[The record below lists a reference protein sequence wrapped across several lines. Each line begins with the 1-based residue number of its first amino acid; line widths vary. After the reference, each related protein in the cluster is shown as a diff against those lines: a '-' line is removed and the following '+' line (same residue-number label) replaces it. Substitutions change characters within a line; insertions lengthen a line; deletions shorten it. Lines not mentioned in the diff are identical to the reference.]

1 MIKSLHIEN
10 YALIE
15 ELDIELHKSFSVIT
29 GETGAGKSIILGA
42 IGLLLGQRADTRSIK
57 DGAKRCIIEAKFDIA
72 EYGLADFF
80 ETNDIDYDEGE
91 CIVRREIMPNGR
103 TRAFV
108 NDTPVTLS
116 LLGELSQK
124 LIDIHSQ
131 HSNAL
136 LLRSSYQ
143 LSVIDSLAGNKDLLA
158 RYKEV
163 YNLLVQARRIYE
175 QEKEKIEKD
184 KQDEEYI
191 RFQLNQLTEAN
202 LEIGEEE
209 TLEKKKRKIEN
220 LALLQNNLSE
230 TCRILND
237 GDRSVL
243 EMLSDAE
250 KLVAVLESVY
260 ENASEIRDRIES
272 ASIELKDIADT
283 VRQEL
288 SEMDGDI
295 GELEMIDER
304 LSLIYTLQQKFK
316 VHSVEELLA
325 LKQDMEQRVSAID
338 HSEEK
343 LDDMM
348 LQIEAL
354 EKNANALADSLSRA
368 RKSTAVSFMENLKE
382 KARDLG
388 LKNFNGAI
396 AFERVDFS
404 ATGRDKI
411 RFEVSFNVNRQ
422 LLPIE
427 ETASGGEMS
436 RLMLCIKS
444 LIATKMQLPTIIFDE
459 IDTGVSGEIANKIG
473 VMMKDISSSIQ
484 VVTIT
489 HLPQV
494 AALGDRHYKVYKQD
508 TEKETVTRM
517 KELDA
522 ESRILEI
529 AGMLSGSQVDSAA
542 IENAKSL
549 MKNY

>member
-1 MIKSLHIEN
+1 MLQQLSISN
-10 YALIE
+10 YALIDQ
-15 ELDIELHKSFSVIT
+15 LDISFGNGLSIIT
-29 GETGAGKSIILGA
+29 GETGAGKSIVIGA
-42 IGLLLGQRADTRSIK
+42 LSLILGQRADTKVIRDESK
-57 DGAKRCIIEAKFDIA
+57 KTVVEATFDV
-72 EYGLADFF
+72 ESYDLSGFF
-80 ETNDIDYDEGE
+80 EENDIDFAPE

-163 YNLLVQARRIYE
+163 YNSLVQARRIYE

-304 LSLIYTLQQKFK
+304 LSLIYMLQQKFK

>member
-1 MIKSLHIEN
+1 MLQQLSISN
-10 YALIE
+10 YALIDQ
-15 ELDIELHKSFSVIT
+15 LDISFGNGLSIIT
-29 GETGAGKSIILGA
+29 GETGAGKSIVIGA
-42 IGLLLGQRADTRSIK
+42 LSLILGQRADTKVIRDESK
-57 DGAKRCIIEAKFDIA
+57 KTVVEATFDV
-72 EYGLADFF
+72 ESYDLFGFF
-80 ETNDIDYDEGE
+80 EENDIDFAPE

-136 LLRSSYQ
+136 LLRPSYQ

-163 YNLLVQARRIYE
+163 YNSLVQARRIYE

-260 ENASEIRDRIES
+260 ENASEIRDRVES

-473 VMMKDISSSIQ
+473 VMMKGISSSIQ

>member
-1 MIKSLHIEN
+1 MLQQLSISN
-10 YALIE
+10 YALIDQ
-15 ELDIELHKSFSVIT
+15 LDISFGNGLSIIT
-29 GETGAGKSIILGA
+29 GETGAGKSIVIGA
-42 IGLLLGQRADTRSIK
+42 LSLILGQRADTKVIRDESK
-57 DGAKRCIIEAKFDIA
+57 KTVVEATFDV
-72 EYGLADFF
+72 ESYDLSGFF
-80 ETNDIDYDEGE
+80 EENDIDFAPE

-243 EMLSDAE
+243 EMLSDTE

-288 SEMDGDI
+288 SEMDDDI

>member
-1 MIKSLHIEN
+1 MLQQLSISN
-10 YALIE
+10 YALIDQ
-15 ELDIELHKSFSVIT
+15 LDISFGNGLSIIT
-29 GETGAGKSIILGA
+29 GETGAGKSIVIGA
-42 IGLLLGQRADTRSIK
+42 LSLILGQRADTKVIRDESK
-57 DGAKRCIIEAKFDIA
+57 KTVVEATFDV
-72 EYGLADFF
+72 ESYDLSGFF
-80 ETNDIDYDEGE
+80 EENDIDFAPE

-136 LLRSSYQ
+136 LLRPSYQ

-316 VHSVEELLA
+316 VHSVEDLLA

>member
-1 MIKSLHIEN
+1 MLQQLSISN
-10 YALIE
+10 YALIDQ
-15 ELDIELHKSFSVIT
+15 LDISFGNGLSIIT
-29 GETGAGKSIILGA
+29 GETGAGKSIVIGA
-42 IGLLLGQRADTRSIK
+42 LSLILGQRADTKVIRDESK
-57 DGAKRCIIEAKFDIA
+57 KTVVEATFDV
-72 EYGLADFF
+72 ESYDLSGFF
-80 ETNDIDYDEGE
+80 EENDIDFAPE

-136 LLRSSYQ
+136 LLRPSYQ

>member
-1 MIKSLHIEN
+1 MLQQLSISN
-10 YALIE
+10 YALIDQ
-15 ELDIELHKSFSVIT
+15 LDISFGNGLSIIT
-29 GETGAGKSIILGA
+29 GETGAGKSIVIGA
-42 IGLLLGQRADTRSIK
+42 LSLILGQRADTKVIRDESK
-57 DGAKRCIIEAKFDIA
+57 KTVVEATFDV
-72 EYGLADFF
+72 ESYDLFGFF
-80 ETNDIDYDEGE
+80 EENDIDFAPE

-136 LLRSSYQ
+136 LLRPSYQ
-143 LSVIDSLAGNKDLLA
+143 LSVIDNLAGNKDLLA

-163 YNLLVQARRIYE
+163 YNSLVQARRIYE

-316 VHSVEELLA
+316 VHSVEDLLA

>member
-1 MIKSLHIEN
+1 MLQQLSISN
-10 YALIE
+10 YALIDQ
-15 ELDIELHKSFSVIT
+15 LDISFGNGLSIIT
-29 GETGAGKSIILGA
+29 GETGAGKSIVIGA
-42 IGLLLGQRADTRSIK
+42 LSLILGQRADTKVIRDESK
-57 DGAKRCIIEAKFDIA
+57 KTVVEATFDV
-72 EYGLADFF
+72 ESYDLFGFF
-80 ETNDIDYDEGE
+80 EENDIDFAPE

-316 VHSVEELLA
+316 VHSVEDLLA

-494 AALGDRHYKVYKQD
+494 AALGDRHYKVYKKD

>member
-1 MIKSLHIEN
+1 MLQQLSISN
-10 YALIE
+10 YALIDQ
-15 ELDIELHKSFSVIT
+15 LDISFGNGLSIIT
-29 GETGAGKSIILGA
+29 GETGAGKSIVIGA
-42 IGLLLGQRADTRSIK
+42 LSLILGQRADTKVIRDESK
-57 DGAKRCIIEAKFDIA
+57 KTVVEATFDV
-72 EYGLADFF
+72 ESYDLSGFF
-80 ETNDIDYDEGE
+80 EENDIDFAPE

-136 LLRSSYQ
+136 LLRPSYQ

-175 QEKEKIEKD
+175 KEKEKIEKD

-202 LEIGEEE
+202 LEIGEEDI
-209 TLEKKKRKIEN
+209 LEKKKRKIEN

-243 EMLSDAE
+243 EMLSDTE

-304 LSLIYTLQQKFK
+304 LSLIYMLQQKFK

>member
-1 MIKSLHIEN
+1 MLQQLSISN
-10 YALIE
+10 YALIDQ
-15 ELDIELHKSFSVIT
+15 LDISFGNGLSIIT
-29 GETGAGKSIILGA
+29 GETGAGKSIVIGA
-42 IGLLLGQRADTRSIK
+42 LSLILGQRADTKVIRDESK
-57 DGAKRCIIEAKFDIA
+57 KTVVEATFDV
-72 EYGLADFF
+72 ESYDLSGFF
-80 ETNDIDYDEGE
+80 EENDIDFAPE

-136 LLRSSYQ
+136 LLRPSYQ

-354 EKNANALADSLSRA
+354 EKNANALTDSLSRA

>member
-1 MIKSLHIEN
+1 MLQQLSISN
-10 YALIE
+10 YALIDQ
-15 ELDIELHKSFSVIT
+15 LDISFGNGLSIIT
-29 GETGAGKSIILGA
+29 GETGAGKSIVIGA
-42 IGLLLGQRADTRSIK
+42 LSLILGQRADTKVIRDESK
-57 DGAKRCIIEAKFDIA
+57 KTVVEATFDV
-72 EYGLADFF
+72 ESYDLSGFF
-80 ETNDIDYDEGE
+80 EENDIDFAPE

-136 LLRSSYQ
+136 LLRPSYQ

-163 YNLLVQARRIYE
+163 YNSLVQARRIYE

-243 EMLSDAE
+243 EMLSDTE

-304 LSLIYTLQQKFK
+304 LSLIYMLQQKFK

>member
-1 MIKSLHIEN
+1 MLQQLSISN
-10 YALIE
+10 YALIDQ
-15 ELDIELHKSFSVIT
+15 LDISFGNGLSIIT
-29 GETGAGKSIILGA
+29 GETGAGKSIVIGA
-42 IGLLLGQRADTRSIK
+42 LSLILGQRADTKVIRDESK
-57 DGAKRCIIEAKFDIA
+57 KTVVEATFDV
-72 EYGLADFF
+72 ESYDLSGFF
-80 ETNDIDYDEGE
+80 EENDIDFAPE

-136 LLRSSYQ
+136 LLRPSYQ

-202 LEIGEEE
+202 LEIGEEDI
-209 TLEKKKRKIEN
+209 LEKKKRKIEN

-243 EMLSDAE
+243 EMLSDTE

-304 LSLIYTLQQKFK
+304 LSLIYMFQQKFK

>member
-1 MIKSLHIEN
+1 MLQQLSISN
-10 YALIE
+10 YALIDQ
-15 ELDIELHKSFSVIT
+15 LDISFGNGLSIIT
-29 GETGAGKSIILGA
+29 GETGAGKSIVIGA
-42 IGLLLGQRADTRSIK
+42 LSLILGQRADTKVIRDESK
-57 DGAKRCIIEAKFDIA
+57 KTVVEATFDV
-72 EYGLADFF
+72 ESYDLSGFF
-80 ETNDIDYDEGE
+80 EENDIDSAPE

-136 LLRSSYQ
+136 LLRPFYQ

-316 VHSVEELLA
+316 VHSVEDLLA

>member
-1 MIKSLHIEN
+1 MLQQLSISN
-10 YALIE
+10 YALIDQ
-15 ELDIELHKSFSVIT
+15 LDISFGNGLSIIT
-29 GETGAGKSIILGA
+29 GETGAGKSIVIGA
-42 IGLLLGQRADTRSIK
+42 LSLILGQRADTKVIRDESK
-57 DGAKRCIIEAKFDIA
+57 KTVVEATFDV
-72 EYGLADFF
+72 ESYDLSGFF
-80 ETNDIDYDEGE
+80 EENDIDFAPE

-136 LLRSSYQ
+136 LLRPSYQ

-202 LEIGEEE
+202 LEIGEEDI
-209 TLEKKKRKIEN
+209 LEKKKRKIEN

-243 EMLSDAE
+243 EMLSDTE

-304 LSLIYTLQQKFK
+304 LSLIYMLQQKFK

>member
-1 MIKSLHIEN
+1 MLQQLSISN
-10 YALIE
+10 YALIDQ
-15 ELDIELHKSFSVIT
+15 LDISFGNGLSIIT
-29 GETGAGKSIILGA
+29 GETGAGKSIVIGA
-42 IGLLLGQRADTRSIK
+42 LSLILGQRADTKVIRDESK
-57 DGAKRCIIEAKFDIA
+57 KTVVEATFDV
-72 EYGLADFF
+72 ESYDLSGFF
-80 ETNDIDYDEGE
+80 EENDIDFAPE

-243 EMLSDAE
+243 EMLSDTE

-316 VHSVEELLA
+316 VHSVEDLLA

>member
-1 MIKSLHIEN
+1 MLQQLSISN
-10 YALIE
+10 YALIDQ
-15 ELDIELHKSFSVIT
+15 LDISFGNGLSIIT
-29 GETGAGKSIILGA
+29 GETGAGKSIVIGA
-42 IGLLLGQRADTRSIK
+42 LSLILGQRADTKVIRDESK
-57 DGAKRCIIEAKFDIA
+57 KTVVEATFDV
-72 EYGLADFF
+72 ESYDLSGFF
-80 ETNDIDYDEGE
+80 EENDIDFAPE

-304 LSLIYTLQQKFK
+304 LSLIYMLQQKFK

>member
-1 MIKSLHIEN
+1 MLQQLSISN
-10 YALIE
+10 YALIDQ
-15 ELDIELHKSFSVIT
+15 LDISFGNGLSIIT
-29 GETGAGKSIILGA
+29 GETGAGKSIVIGA
-42 IGLLLGQRADTRSIK
+42 LSLILGQRADTKVIRDESK
-57 DGAKRCIIEAKFDIA
+57 KTVVEATFDV
-72 EYGLADFF
+72 ESYDLSGFF
-80 ETNDIDYDEGE
+80 EENDIDFAPE

-260 ENASEIRDRIES
+260 EKASEIRDRIES

-427 ETASGGEMS
+427 ETVSGGEMS

>member
-1 MIKSLHIEN
+1 MLQQLSISN
-10 YALIE
+10 YALIDQ
-15 ELDIELHKSFSVIT
+15 LDISFGNGLSIIT
-29 GETGAGKSIILGA
+29 GETGAGKSIVIGA
-42 IGLLLGQRADTRSIK
+42 LSLILGQRADTKVIRDESK
-57 DGAKRCIIEAKFDIA
+57 KTVVEATFDV
-72 EYGLADFF
+72 ESYDLSGFF
-80 ETNDIDYDEGE
+80 EENDIDFAPE

-136 LLRSSYQ
+136 LLRPSYQ

-163 YNLLVQARRIYE
+163 YNSLVQARRIYE

-243 EMLSDAE
+243 EMLSDTE

-260 ENASEIRDRIES
+260 ENASEIRNRIES

-316 VHSVEELLA
+316 VHSVEDLLA

>member
-1 MIKSLHIEN
+1 MLQQLSISN
-10 YALIE
+10 YALIDQ
-15 ELDIELHKSFSVIT
+15 LDISFGNGLSIIT
-29 GETGAGKSIILGA
+29 GETGAGKSIVIGA
-42 IGLLLGQRADTRSIK
+42 LSLILGQRADTKVIRDESK
-57 DGAKRCIIEAKFDIA
+57 KTVVEATFDV
-72 EYGLADFF
+72 ESYDLFGFF
-80 ETNDIDYDEGE
+80 EENDIDFAPE

-272 ASIELKDIADT
+272 ASIELKD
-283 VRQEL
+283 
-288 SEMDGDI
+288 
-295 GELEMIDER
+295 
-304 LSLIYTLQQKFK
+304 
-316 VHSVEELLA
+316 
-325 LKQDMEQRVSAID
+325 
-338 HSEEK
+338 
-343 LDDMM
+343 
-348 LQIEAL
+348 
-354 EKNANALADSLSRA
+354 
-368 RKSTAVSFMENLKE
+368 TA
-382 KARDLG
+382 
-388 LKNFNGAI
+388 
-396 AFERVDFS
+396 
-404 ATGRDKI
+404 T
-411 RFEVSFNVNRQ
+411 
-422 LLPIE
+422 
-427 ETASGGEMS
+427 SGNW
-436 RLMLCIKS
+436 R
-444 LIATKMQLPTIIFDE
+444 
-459 IDTGVSGEIANKIG
+459 
-473 VMMKDISSSIQ
+473 
-484 VVTIT
+484 
-489 HLPQV
+489 
-494 AALGDRHYKVYKQD
+494 
-508 TEKETVTRM
+508 
-517 KELDA
+517 
-522 ESRILEI
+522 
-529 AGMLSGSQVDSAA
+529 
-542 IENAKSL
+542 
-549 MKNY
+549 

>member
-1 MIKSLHIEN
+1 MLQQLSISN
-10 YALIE
+10 YALIDQ
-15 ELDIELHKSFSVIT
+15 LDISFGNGLSIIT
-29 GETGAGKSIILGA
+29 GETGAGKSIVIGA
-42 IGLLLGQRADTRSIK
+42 LSLILGQRADTKVIRDESK
-57 DGAKRCIIEAKFDIA
+57 KTVVEATFDV
-72 EYGLADFF
+72 ESYDLFGFF
-80 ETNDIDYDEGE
+80 EENDIDFAPE

-191 RFQLNQLTEAN
+191 RFQLNQLMEAN

-316 VHSVEELLA
+316 VHSVEDLLA

>member
-1 MIKSLHIEN
+1 M
-10 YALIE
+10 
-15 ELDIELHKSFSVIT
+15 V
-29 GETGAGKSIILGA
+29 
-42 IGLLLGQRADTRSIK
+42 
-57 DGAKRCIIEAKFDIA
+57 EATFDV
-72 EYGLADFF
+72 ESYDLSGFF
-80 ETNDIDYDEGE
+80 EENDIDFAPE

-316 VHSVEELLA
+316 VHSVEDLLA

>member
-1 MIKSLHIEN
+1 MLQQLSISN
-10 YALIE
+10 YALIDQ
-15 ELDIELHKSFSVIT
+15 LDISFGNGLSIIT
-29 GETGAGKSIILGA
+29 GETGAGKSIVIGA
-42 IGLLLGQRADTRSIK
+42 LSLILGQRADTKVIRDESK
-57 DGAKRCIIEAKFDIA
+57 KTVVEATFDV
-72 EYGLADFF
+72 ESYDLSGFF
-80 ETNDIDYDEGE
+80 EENDIDFAPE

-243 EMLSDAE
+243 EMLSDTE

-304 LSLIYTLQQKFK
+304 LSLIYMLQQKFK
-316 VHSVEELLA
+316 VHSVEDLLA

>member
-1 MIKSLHIEN
+1 MLQQLSISN
-10 YALIE
+10 YALIDQ
-15 ELDIELHKSFSVIT
+15 LDISFGNGLSIIT
-29 GETGAGKSIILGA
+29 GETGAGKSIVIGA
-42 IGLLLGQRADTRSIK
+42 LSLILGQRADTKVIRDESK
-57 DGAKRCIIEAKFDIA
+57 KTVVEATFDV
-72 EYGLADFF
+72 ESYDLFGFF
-80 ETNDIDYDEGE
+80 EENDIDFAPE

-136 LLRSSYQ
+136 LLRPSYQ

-163 YNLLVQARRIYE
+163 YNSLVQARRIYE

-316 VHSVEELLA
+316 VHSVEDLLA

-444 LIATKMQLPTIIFDE
+444 LIATRMQLPTIIFDE

>member
-1 MIKSLHIEN
+1 MLQQLSISN
-10 YALIE
+10 YALIDQ
-15 ELDIELHKSFSVIT
+15 LDISFGNGLSIIT
-29 GETGAGKSIILGA
+29 GETGAGKSIVIGA
-42 IGLLLGQRADTRSIK
+42 LSLILGQRADTKVIRDESK
-57 DGAKRCIIEAKFDIA
+57 KTVVEATFDV
-72 EYGLADFF
+72 ESYDLFGFF
-80 ETNDIDYDEGE
+80 EENDIDFAPE

-243 EMLSDAE
+243 EMLSDTE

-304 LSLIYTLQQKFK
+304 LSLIYMLQQKFK
-316 VHSVEELLA
+316 VHSVEDLLA

-368 RKSTAVSFMENLKE
+368 RKSTAVSFMEKLKE

>member
-1 MIKSLHIEN
+1 
-10 YALIE
+10 
-15 ELDIELHKSFSVIT
+15 
-29 GETGAGKSIILGA
+29 
-42 IGLLLGQRADTRSIK
+42 
-57 DGAKRCIIEAKFDIA
+57 
-72 EYGLADFF
+72 
-80 ETNDIDYDEGE
+80 
-91 CIVRREIMPNGR
+91 
-103 TRAFV
+103 
-108 NDTPVTLS
+108 
-116 LLGELSQK
+116 
-124 LIDIHSQ
+124 
-131 HSNAL
+131 
-136 LLRSSYQ
+136 
-143 LSVIDSLAGNKDLLA
+143 
-158 RYKEV
+158 
-163 YNLLVQARRIYE
+163 
-175 QEKEKIEKD
+175 
-184 KQDEEYI
+184 
-191 RFQLNQLTEAN
+191 
-202 LEIGEEE
+202 
-209 TLEKKKRKIEN
+209 
-220 LALLQNNLSE
+220 
-230 TCRILND
+230 
-237 GDRSVL
+237 
-243 EMLSDAE
+243 MLSDTE

-304 LSLIYTLQQKFK
+304 LSLIYMLQQKFK

>member
-1 MIKSLHIEN
+1 MLQQLSISN
-10 YALIE
+10 YALIDQ
-15 ELDIELHKSFSVIT
+15 LDISFGNGLSIIT
-29 GETGAGKSIILGA
+29 GETGAGKSIVIGA
-42 IGLLLGQRADTRSIK
+42 LSLILGQRADTKVIRDESK
-57 DGAKRCIIEAKFDIA
+57 KTVVEATFDV
-72 EYGLADFF
+72 ESYDLSGFF
-80 ETNDIDYDEGE
+80 EENDIDFAPE

-163 YNLLVQARRIYE
+163 YNSLVQARRIYE

-202 LEIGEEE
+202 LEIGEEDI
-209 TLEKKKRKIEN
+209 LEKKKRKIEN

-304 LSLIYTLQQKFK
+304 LSLIYMLQQKFK

>member
-1 MIKSLHIEN
+1 MLQQLSISN
-10 YALIE
+10 YALIDQ
-15 ELDIELHKSFSVIT
+15 LDISFGNGLSIIT
-29 GETGAGKSIILGA
+29 GETGAGKSIVIGA
-42 IGLLLGQRADTRSIK
+42 LSLILGQRADTKVIRDESK
-57 DGAKRCIIEAKFDIA
+57 KTVVEATFDV
-72 EYGLADFF
+72 ESYDLSGFF
-80 ETNDIDYDEGE
+80 EENDIDFAPE

-136 LLRSSYQ
+136 LLRPSYQ

-163 YNLLVQARRIYE
+163 YNSLVQARRIYE

-473 VMMKDISSSIQ
+473 VMMKGISSSIQ

>member
-1 MIKSLHIEN
+1 MLQQLSISN
-10 YALIE
+10 YALIDQ
-15 ELDIELHKSFSVIT
+15 LNISFGNGLSIIT
-29 GETGAGKSIILGA
+29 GETGAGKSIVIGA
-42 IGLLLGQRADTRSIK
+42 LSLILGQRADTKVIRDESK
-57 DGAKRCIIEAKFDIA
+57 KTVVEATFDV
-72 EYGLADFF
+72 ESYDLFGFF
-80 ETNDIDYDEGE
+80 EENDIDFAPE

-136 LLRSSYQ
+136 LLRPSYQ

>member
-1 MIKSLHIEN
+1 MLQQLSISN
-10 YALIE
+10 YALIDQ
-15 ELDIELHKSFSVIT
+15 LDISFGNGLSIIT
-29 GETGAGKSIILGA
+29 GETGAGKSIVIGA
-42 IGLLLGQRADTRSIK
+42 LSLILGQRADTKVIRDESK
-57 DGAKRCIIEAKFDIA
+57 KTVVEATFDV
-72 EYGLADFF
+72 ESYDLSGFF
-80 ETNDIDYDEGE
+80 EENDIDFAPE

-163 YNLLVQARRIYE
+163 YNSLVQARRIYE

-243 EMLSDAE
+243 EMLSDTE

-316 VHSVEELLA
+316 VHSVEDLLA

>member
-1 MIKSLHIEN
+1 MLQQLSISN
-10 YALIE
+10 YALIDQ
-15 ELDIELHKSFSVIT
+15 LDISFGNGLSIIT
-29 GETGAGKSIILGA
+29 GETGAGKSIVIGA
-42 IGLLLGQRADTRSIK
+42 LSLILGQRADTKVIRDESK
-57 DGAKRCIIEAKFDIA
+57 KTVVEATFDV
-72 EYGLADFF
+72 ESYDLFGFF
-80 ETNDIDYDEGE
+80 EENDIDFAPE

-316 VHSVEELLA
+316 VHSVEDLLA

-396 AFERVDFS
+396 AFEHVDFS

>member
-1 MIKSLHIEN
+1 MLQQLSISN
-10 YALIE
+10 YALIDQ
-15 ELDIELHKSFSVIT
+15 LDISFGNGLSIIT
-29 GETGAGKSIILGA
+29 GETGAGKSIVIGA
-42 IGLLLGQRADTRSIK
+42 LSLILGQRADTKVIRDESK
-57 DGAKRCIIEAKFDIA
+57 KTVVEATFDV
-72 EYGLADFF
+72 ESYDLFGFF
-80 ETNDIDYDEGE
+80 EENDIDFAPE

-136 LLRSSYQ
+136 LLRPSYQ

-295 GELEMIDER
+295 GELEMID
-304 LSLIYTLQQKFK
+304 
-316 VHSVEELLA
+316 
-325 LKQDMEQRVSAID
+325 
-338 HSEEK
+338 
-343 LDDMM
+343 
-348 LQIEAL
+348 
-354 EKNANALADSLSRA
+354 
-368 RKSTAVSFMENLKE
+368 
-382 KARDLG
+382 
-388 LKNFNGAI
+388 
-396 AFERVDFS
+396 
-404 ATGRDKI
+404 
-411 RFEVSFNVNRQ
+411 
-422 LLPIE
+422 
-427 ETASGGEMS
+427 
-436 RLMLCIKS
+436 
-444 LIATKMQLPTIIFDE
+444 
-459 IDTGVSGEIANKIG
+459 
-473 VMMKDISSSIQ
+473 
-484 VVTIT
+484 
-489 HLPQV
+489 
-494 AALGDRHYKVYKQD
+494 
-508 TEKETVTRM
+508 
-517 KELDA
+517 
-522 ESRILEI
+522 
-529 AGMLSGSQVDSAA
+529 
-542 IENAKSL
+542 
-549 MKNY
+549 

>member
-1 MIKSLHIEN
+1 MLQQLSISN
-10 YALIE
+10 YALIDQ
-15 ELDIELHKSFSVIT
+15 LDISFGNGLSIIT
-29 GETGAGKSIILGA
+29 GETGAGKSIVIGA
-42 IGLLLGQRADTRSIK
+42 LSLILGQRADTKVIRDESK
-57 DGAKRCIIEAKFDIA
+57 KTVVEATFDV
-72 EYGLADFF
+72 ESYDLSGFF
-80 ETNDIDYDEGE
+80 EENDIDFAPE

-202 LEIGEEE
+202 LEIGEEDI
-209 TLEKKKRKIEN
+209 LEKKKRKIEN

-243 EMLSDAE
+243 EMLSDTE

-304 LSLIYTLQQKFK
+304 LSLIYMLQQKFK

>member
-1 MIKSLHIEN
+1 MLQQLSISN
-10 YALIE
+10 YALIDQ
-15 ELDIELHKSFSVIT
+15 LDISFGNGLSIIT
-29 GETGAGKSIILGA
+29 GETGAGKSIVIGA
-42 IGLLLGQRADTRSIK
+42 LSLILGQRADTKVIRDESK
-57 DGAKRCIIEAKFDIA
+57 KTVVEATFDV
-72 EYGLADFF
+72 ESYDLSGFF
-80 ETNDIDYDEGE
+80 EENDIDFAPE

-136 LLRSSYQ
+136 LLRPSYQ

-163 YNLLVQARRIYE
+163 YNSLVQARRIYE

-243 EMLSDAE
+243 EMLSDTE

-316 VHSVEELLA
+316 VHSVEDLLA

>member
-1 MIKSLHIEN
+1 MLQQLSISN
-10 YALIE
+10 YALIDQ
-15 ELDIELHKSFSVIT
+15 LDISFGNGLSIIT
-29 GETGAGKSIILGA
+29 GETGAGKSIVIGA
-42 IGLLLGQRADTRSIK
+42 LSLILGQRADTKVIRDESK
-57 DGAKRCIIEAKFDIA
+57 KTVVEATFDV
-72 EYGLADFF
+72 ESYDLSGFF
-80 ETNDIDYDEGE
+80 EENDIDFAPE

-136 LLRSSYQ
+136 LLRPFYQ

-243 EMLSDAE
+243 EMLSDTE

-304 LSLIYTLQQKFK
+304 LSLIYMLQQKFK

>member
-1 MIKSLHIEN
+1 MLQQLSISN
-10 YALIE
+10 YALIDQ
-15 ELDIELHKSFSVIT
+15 LDISFGNGLSIIT
-29 GETGAGKSIILGA
+29 GETGAGKSIVIGA
-42 IGLLLGQRADTRSIK
+42 LSLILGQRADTKVIRDESK
-57 DGAKRCIIEAKFDIA
+57 KTVVEATFDV
-72 EYGLADFF
+72 ESYDLSGFF
-80 ETNDIDYDEGE
+80 EENDIDFAPE

-243 EMLSDAE
+243 EMLSDTE

>member
-1 MIKSLHIEN
+1 MLQQLSISN
-10 YALIE
+10 YALIDQ
-15 ELDIELHKSFSVIT
+15 LDISFGNGLSIIT
-29 GETGAGKSIILGA
+29 GETGAGKSIVIGA
-42 IGLLLGQRADTRSIK
+42 LSLILGQRADTKVIRDESK
-57 DGAKRCIIEAKFDIA
+57 KTVVEATFDV
-72 EYGLADFF
+72 ESYDLFGFF
-80 ETNDIDYDEGE
+80 EENDIDFAPE

-316 VHSVEELLA
+316 VHSVEDLLA

-404 ATGRDKI
+404 VTGRDKI

>member
-1 MIKSLHIEN
+1 MLQQLSISN
-10 YALIE
+10 YALIDQ
-15 ELDIELHKSFSVIT
+15 LDISFGNGLSIIT
-29 GETGAGKSIILGA
+29 GETGAGKSIVIGA
-42 IGLLLGQRADTRSIK
+42 LSLILGQRADTKVIRDESK
-57 DGAKRCIIEAKFDIA
+57 KTVVEATFDV
-72 EYGLADFF
+72 ESYDLSGFF
-80 ETNDIDYDEGE
+80 EENDIDFAPE

-136 LLRSSYQ
+136 LLRPSYQ

-163 YNLLVQARRIYE
+163 YNSLVQARRIYE

-209 TLEKKKRKIEN
+209 ALAKKKRKIEN
-220 LALLQNNLSE
+220 RALLQNNLSE

-237 GDRSVL
+237 GEHSVL

-316 VHSVEELLA
+316 VHSVEDLLA

>member
-1 MIKSLHIEN
+1 MLQQLSISN
-10 YALIE
+10 YALIDQ
-15 ELDIELHKSFSVIT
+15 LDISFGNGLSIIT
-29 GETGAGKSIILGA
+29 GETGAGKSIVIGA
-42 IGLLLGQRADTRSIK
+42 LSLILGQRADTKVIRDESK
-57 DGAKRCIIEAKFDIA
+57 KTVVEATFDV
-72 EYGLADFF
+72 ESYDLSGFF
-80 ETNDIDYDEGE
+80 EENDIDFAPE

-136 LLRSSYQ
+136 LLRPSYQ

-202 LEIGEEE
+202 LEIGEEDI
-209 TLEKKKRKIEN
+209 LEKKKRKIEN

-304 LSLIYTLQQKFK
+304 LSLIYMLQQKFK

>member
-1 MIKSLHIEN
+1 MLQQLSISN
-10 YALIE
+10 YALIDQ
-15 ELDIELHKSFSVIT
+15 LDISFGNGLSIIT
-29 GETGAGKSIILGA
+29 GETGAGKSIVIGA
-42 IGLLLGQRADTRSIK
+42 LSLILGQRADTKVIRDESK
-57 DGAKRCIIEAKFDIA
+57 KTVVEATFDV
-72 EYGLADFF
+72 ESYDLFGFF
-80 ETNDIDYDEGE
+80 EENDIDFAPE

-136 LLRSSYQ
+136 LLRPSYQ

-163 YNLLVQARRIYE
+163 YNSLVQARRIYE

-243 EMLSDAE
+243 EMLSDTE

>member
-1 MIKSLHIEN
+1 MLQQLSISN
-10 YALIE
+10 YALIDQ
-15 ELDIELHKSFSVIT
+15 LDISFGNGLSIIT
-29 GETGAGKSIILGA
+29 GETGAGKSIVIGA
-42 IGLLLGQRADTRSIK
+42 LSLILGQRADTKVIRDESK
-57 DGAKRCIIEAKFDIA
+57 KTVVEATFDV
-72 EYGLADFF
+72 ESYDLSGFF
-80 ETNDIDYDEGE
+80 EENDIDFAPE

-243 EMLSDAE
+243 EMLSDTE

-473 VMMKDISSSIQ
+473 VMMKGISSSIQ